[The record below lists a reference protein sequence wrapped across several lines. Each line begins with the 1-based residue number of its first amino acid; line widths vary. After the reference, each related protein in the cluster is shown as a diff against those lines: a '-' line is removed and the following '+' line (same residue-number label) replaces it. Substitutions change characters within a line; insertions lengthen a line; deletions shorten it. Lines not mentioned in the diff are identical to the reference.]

1 MFNMF
6 AYAAVD
12 AVQESKKK
20 FVESTVQHEGIKK
33 ALDQFVDA
41 QTKYTKSAVDAGM
54 STMSSLGMIFMSKE
68 FFDYVQNQAKA
79 VIPTYTQFTPAKA
92 ASKKA

>member
-68 FFDYVQNQAKA
+68 FFDYMQNQAKA
-79 VIPTYTQFTPAKA
+79 AVPVYPTFMQAKA
-92 ASKKA
+92 SNKKN